1 MELTVATFV
10 ASDFKQAEPYEG
22 RLSCMVPWEGED
34 AILLPDPIMPH
45 CKKTA
50 DRTNGT
56 FGFCRHTSQR

>member
-1 MELTVATFV
+1 
-10 ASDFKQAEPYEG
+10 
-22 RLSCMVPWEGED
+22 
-34 AILLPDPIMPH
+34 MPH